1 MNLKAVNVRIFRI
14 ILYIYLSFLI
24 SLIHVILIANMKCQ
38 GLVGTKDN
46 FMFVLRRI
54 WYDLYK
60 LDFKGFLVLR
70 IYIDRDDLIVIL
82 LTWAVSCPIFTVVK
96 F

>member
-1 MNLKAVNVRIFRI
+1 MNLKAVNVRNFRM
-14 ILYIYLSFLI
+14 SFLI

-54 WYDLYK
+54 WYDLY
-60 LDFKGFLVLR
+60 
-70 IYIDRDDLIVIL
+70 
-82 LTWAVSCPIFTVVK
+82 
-96 F
+96 

>member
-1 MNLKAVNVRIFRI
+1 MGKGVNLKAVNVRIFRI

-24 SLIHVILIANMKCQ
+24 SLIHVILIANMKRQ

-54 WYDLYK
+54 WYDLY
-60 LDFKGFLVLR
+60 
-70 IYIDRDDLIVIL
+70 
-82 LTWAVSCPIFTVVK
+82 
-96 F
+96 

>member
-14 ILYIYLSFLI
+14 
-24 SLIHVILIANMKCQ
+24 ILIANMKCQ

-54 WYDLYK
+54 WYDLY
-60 LDFKGFLVLR
+60 
-70 IYIDRDDLIVIL
+70 
-82 LTWAVSCPIFTVVK
+82 
-96 F
+96 

>member
-24 SLIHVILIANMKCQ
+24 LVSLIHVILIANMKCQ

-54 WYDLYK
+54 WYDLY
-60 LDFKGFLVLR
+60 
-70 IYIDRDDLIVIL
+70 
-82 LTWAVSCPIFTVVK
+82 
-96 F
+96 